1 MIHVTCNTCD
11 WPSDALAEYNLAG
24 ERRNGQRILTEHDLV
39 AIRELHFARGEHVVL
54 EGVDLHVPRGAVVA
68 VMGASGG
75 GKTTLLNLIAGNLQG
90 QSGAVTV
97 AGQNPAEI
105 SRADLYRLRQ
115 QMGMLFQHSA
125 LFTDLN
131 AFENVAFPLRRHFRL
146 PESLLQKLVL
156 MKLEAVG
163 LRGAAEL
170 MPAELS
176 GGMARRV
183 ALARAVVM
191 DPQLILYDEP
201 FTGLDPISVGIIASL
216 IRRLNDALGA
226 SSIVVSHD
234 VKETLAIADYGY
246 ILGGGKVIAEGSP
259 AALRANESPL
269 AQQFLRG
276 APEGPVPFHYPAAES
291 FATALGLKEAR

>member
-1 MIHVTCNTCD
+1 M
-11 WPSDALAEYNLAG
+11 
-24 ERRNGQRILTEHDLV
+24 TENDLV
-39 AIRELHFARGEHVVL
+39 AIRDLHFARGEHVVL
-54 EGVDLHVPRGAVVA
+54 DGVDLHVPRGAVVG

-90 QSGAVTV
+90 QSGEVMV
-97 AGQNPAEI
+97 AGQNPALL
-105 SRADLYRLRQ
+105 SREALYRLRQ
-115 QMGMLFQHSA
+115 RMGMLFQHSA
-125 LFTDLN
+125 LFTDLS

-191 DPQLILYDEP
+191 DPLLILYDEP

-234 VKETLAIADYGY
+234 VKETFAIADYGY

-259 AALRANESPL
+259 EALGASESPL

-276 APEGPVPFHYPAAES
+276 TPEGPVPFHYPASES
-291 FATALGLKEAR
+291 FAVALGIKETR

>member
-1 MIHVTCNTCD
+1 M
-11 WPSDALAEYNLAG
+11 AEKNLV
-24 ERRNGQRILTEHDLV
+24 E
-39 AIRELHFARGEHVVL
+39 IRGLHFARGEHVVL
-54 EGVDLHVPRGAVVA
+54 DGIDLHVPRGAVVA

-75 GKTTLLNLIAGNLQG
+75 GKTTLLNLVAGSLQG
-90 QSGAVTV
+90 QRGQVLV
-97 AGQNPAEI
+97 AGKDTTSLTRAE
-105 SRADLYRLRQ
+105 LYRLRQ

-125 LFTDLN
+125 LFTDLS

-163 LRGAAEL
+163 LRGAAQL

-183 ALARAVVM
+183 ALARAVIM
-191 DPQLILYDEP
+191 DPLLILYDEP

-226 SSIVVSHD
+226 SSILVSHD
-234 VKETLAIADYGY
+234 VKETFAIADYGY

-259 AALRANESPL
+259 DALRSSKSPL
-269 AQQFLRG
+269 AQQFLQG
-276 APEGPVPFHYPAAES
+276 SPEGPVPFHYPAATT
-291 FATALGLKEAR
+291 FAQDLGLQVNK

>member
-1 MIHVTCNTCD
+1 MAQ
-11 WPSDALAEYNLAG
+11 S
-24 ERRNGQRILTEHDLV
+24 DLV
-39 AIRELHFARGEHVVL
+39 EIRDLHFARGEHVVL
-54 EGVDLHVPRGAVVA
+54 DGVDLHVPRRAVVA

-75 GKTTLLNLIAGNLQG
+75 GKTTLLNLIAGNLRAQRG
-90 QSGAVTV
+90 QLSV
-97 AGQNPAEI
+97 AGRSPSDL
-105 SRADLYRLRQ
+105 SRTDLYAMRQ

-131 AFENVAFPLRRHFRL
+131 TFENVAFPLRRHFRL
-146 PESLLQKLVL
+146 PESLLEKIVL

-163 LRGAAEL
+163 LRGAAAL

-191 DPQLILYDEP
+191 DPMLILYDEP

-234 VKETLAIADYGY
+234 VRETFAIADYGY
-246 ILGGGKVIAEGSP
+246 ILGSGKVIAEGSP
-259 AALRANESPL
+259 EELRASSSPL

-276 APEGPVPFHYPAAES
+276 APEGPVPFHYPAAQP
-291 FATALGLKEAR
+291 FATALGLERPS